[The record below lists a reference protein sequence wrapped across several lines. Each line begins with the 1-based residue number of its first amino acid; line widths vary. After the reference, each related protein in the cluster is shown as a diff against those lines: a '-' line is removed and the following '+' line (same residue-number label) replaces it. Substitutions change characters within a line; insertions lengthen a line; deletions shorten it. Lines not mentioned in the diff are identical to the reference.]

1 MHLYA
6 EKISKETGIRPEQI
20 NATLALLDEGGTVP
34 FIARYRKEA
43 TGTLDE
49 VEITTIRDR
58 AIQLKELDD
67 RKETVLKSMTQ
78 GNHLTPEL
86 EAKIRNAETMAEV
99 EDIYL
104 PFKPKRK
111 TKASVAREKGLQP
124 LADAIMEQNG
134 INPDELAK
142 EYINPETVPEIEDA
156 IEGALHIIAE
166 SVSEN
171 AEARAD
177 LRRLFLEKGTITS
190 KVIPGKEEEGSKYR
204 DYFEWSEP
212 VSTSPS
218 HRILAMRRA
227 EKEEILSLSIA
238 PPEDEAIILLEK
250 RFVTGK
256 GKDSDLVREA
266 IHDGYKRLL
275 SRSMETEIR
284 LATKE
289 KADSEAIRVFAENLR
304 QLLMASPLGQKKVL
318 GIDPGYRT
326 GCKVVCLD
334 SQGKLLT
341 NLTIYPHS
349 SEAQRA
355 QSAKAVTSLINEFGI
370 EAVAIGNGTAGRETE
385 SFCREIIGSKVPII
399 MVNESGASIYSAS
412 EVAREEFP
420 DHDITVRGSVSIAR
434 RLMDPLAELVKIDPK
449 SIGVGQYQHDVE
461 QTALRQSLDDVVISC
476 VNKVGVEVN
485 TASSQLLSYVSGL
498 GPSLAKNIVNHR
510 NENGP
515 FKARSELKKVARLGP
530 KAFEQA
536 AGFLRVRGGKN
547 PLDESAVHP
556 ESYHIVMKMAEDLGC
571 SVSDLMKNEEMR
583 SRIQIKNYVTDKI
596 GIPTLTDIMAELAK
610 PGRDPRE
617 GFETFS
623 FSEDVHEI
631 SDLLT
636 GMKLPGIVTN
646 ITAFGV
652 FVDVGVHQDGLV
664 HISELADKFVKDPAE
679 VVKVHQKV
687 KVTVLEVD
695 EKRKRISLSMKSSPE
710 MPESERKA
718 PSPDQKKDART
729 PQKGKQT
736 FSKGQKQDAGKNAPF
751 NNPFAD
757 LLKKGTK

>member
-6 EKISKETGIRPEQI
+6 KKISEETGIKPESI
-20 NATLALLDEGGTVP
+20 NATLALLEEGATVP
-34 FIARYRKEA
+34 FIARYRKEV

-58 AIQLKELDD
+58 ALQLKELDD
-67 RKETVLKSMTQ
+67 RKETVLKSMTS
-78 GNHLTPEL
+78 GGHLTPEL
-86 EAKIRNAETMAEV
+86 EEKIKNSQTLAEV

-124 LADAIMEQNG
+124 LADAIMAQIG
-134 INPDELAK
+134 IDPNEKAK
-142 EYINPETVPEIEDA
+142 EFIVPDTVPEAEDA

-166 SVSEN
+166 TVSEN
-171 AEARAD
+171 AEARSD

-190 KVIPGKEEEGSKYR
+190 KVIPGKEEQGAKYR
-204 DYFEWSEP
+204 DYFDWTEP
-212 VSTSPS
+212 VETSPS
-218 HRILAMRRA
+218 HRILAMRRG
-227 EKEEILSLSIA
+227 EKEEVLSLTIA
-238 PPEDEAIILLEK
+238 PPEDEALILLER

-256 GKDSDLVREA
+256 GKDSELVKEA
-266 IHDGYKRLL
+266 VQDGYKRLL

-284 LATKE
+284 LFTKE

-334 SQGKLLT
+334 GQGKLLT
-341 NLTIYPHS
+341 NTTIYPHS
-349 SEAQRA
+349 SDYQRSQA
-355 QSAKAVTSLINEFGI
+355 ANAVTALVSEFKI

-385 SFCREIIGSKVPII
+385 AFCKEILGTKIPVI

-412 EVAREEFP
+412 DVAREEFP

-449 SIGVGQYQHDVE
+449 SIGVGQYQHDVD
-461 QTALRQSLDDVVISC
+461 QTALKQSLDDVVISC

-498 GPSLAKNIVNHR
+498 GPSLARNIVNFR

-515 FKARSELKKVARLGP
+515 FNNRESLKKVPRLGP

-556 ESYHIVMKMAEDLGC
+556 ESYHIVNKMAEDLGC
-571 SVSDLMKNEEMR
+571 SVSELMKNDEMR
-583 SRIQIKNYVTDKI
+583 GKIRISDYVTEKT
-596 GIPTLTDIMAELAK
+596 GIPTLTDIMSELAK
-610 PGRDPRE
+610 PGRDPRQ

-623 FSEDVHEI
+623 FSDDVHEI
-631 SDLLT
+631 SDLIP

-646 ITAFGV
+646 ITAFGA
-652 FVDVGVHQDGLV
+652 FVDIGVHQDGLV
-664 HISELADKFVKDPAE
+664 HISELADQFVKNPAD

-687 KVTVLEVD
+687 RVTVLEVD

-710 MPESERKA
+710 IIGEE
-718 PSPDQKKDART
+718 KKQAT
-729 PQKGKQT
+729 SATVKEAKSGPKNKQP
-736 FSKGQKQDAGKNAPF
+736 FSKGTKPEKEKPTPF

-757 LLKKGTK
+757 LLKKGGK

>member
-227 EKEEILSLSIA
+227 EKEEILSLTIS
-238 PPEDEAIILLEK
+238 PPEDEAVILLEK

-596 GIPTLTDIMAELAK
+596 GIPTLTDIMSELAK

-631 SDLLT
+631 SDLMP

-729 PQKGKQT
+729 HQKGKQT